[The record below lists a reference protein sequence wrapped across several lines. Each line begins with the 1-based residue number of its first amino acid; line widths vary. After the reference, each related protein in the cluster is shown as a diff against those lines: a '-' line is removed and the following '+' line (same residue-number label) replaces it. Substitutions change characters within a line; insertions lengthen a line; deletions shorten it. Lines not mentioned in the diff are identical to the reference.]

1 VALKVY
7 NPLSQKLERFRSI
20 DRERVSMYV
29 CGPAL
34 YDHAHLGHART
45 YVVMDVVA
53 RYLQLRG
60 YQVRYVRGLSD
71 IGQIADGEEDR
82 LALGARRLGIMPT
95 ELADTHIWS
104 FHDDMDALGVLRPN
118 ISARASCHIP
128 RMIAWI
134 EDLIGLGYAYEAG
147 DSVYFSVDRL
157 ADYGKLSQQV
167 SGVPQAN
174 IDVGGHQGERNPA
187 DFVLWQSVDSESP
200 PRWPSPWGLGRPGSH
215 VAGSVMANTYL
226 GTAFDIHAGG
236 IGDLVPRND
245 CELAQ
250 SEAHNGVPSA
260 NYWFLVGDLRVV
272 GKRMSRSLG
281 NHLTIKDALK
291 LYSSEA
297 IRYFSLA
304 TPYRETVD
312 FRRDALQAAQRD
324 VDHLHRTVRR
334 LRWRMQETLPS
345 MGSGTAAF
353 SSFVSLPD
361 YREDFCDAMD
371 RDFDTARAL
380 TVVLDLVEE
389 VDRTLTADRE
399 TSLGT
404 LSTMDKLFRDLAGD
418 VLGILPE
425 TLVLSGEGKLV
436 EQLIETLLE
445 LRSDHIAARQWSQAD
460 AILNRL
466 DEIGV
471 TIQNGPH
478 EISWRLKGS

>member
-1 VALKVY
+1 
-7 NPLSQKLERFRSI
+7 
-20 DRERVSMYV
+20 
-29 CGPAL
+29 
-34 YDHAHLGHART
+34 
-45 YVVMDVVA
+45 
-53 RYLQLRG
+53 
-60 YQVRYVRGLSD
+60 
-71 IGQIADGEEDR
+71 
-82 LALGARRLGIMPT
+82 
-95 ELADTHIWS
+95 
-104 FHDDMDALGVLRPN
+104 
-118 ISARASCHIP
+118 
-128 RMIAWI
+128 
-134 EDLIGLGYAYEAG
+134 
-147 DSVYFSVDRL
+147 
-157 ADYGKLSQQV
+157 
-167 SGVPQAN
+167 
-174 IDVGGHQGERNPA
+174 
-187 DFVLWQSVDSESP
+187 
-200 PRWPSPWGLGRPGSH
+200 
-215 VAGSVMANTYL
+215 
-226 GTAFDIHAGG
+226 
-236 IGDLVPRND
+236 
-245 CELAQ
+245 
-250 SEAHNGVPSA
+250 
-260 NYWFLVGDLRVV
+260 
-272 GKRMSRSLG
+272 
-281 NHLTIKDALK
+281 
-291 LYSSEA
+291 
-297 IRYFSLA
+297 
-304 TPYRETVD
+304 
-312 FRRDALQAAQRD
+312 
-324 VDHLHRTVRR
+324 
-334 LRWRMQETLPS
+334 